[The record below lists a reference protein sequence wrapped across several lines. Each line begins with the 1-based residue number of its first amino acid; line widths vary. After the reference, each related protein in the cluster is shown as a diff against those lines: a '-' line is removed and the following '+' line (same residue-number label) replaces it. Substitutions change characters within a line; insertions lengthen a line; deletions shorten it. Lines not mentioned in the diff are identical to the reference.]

1 MLQPSSHSPALPRL
15 LNKDAARISPSLQSL
30 HRHPAFTSI
39 NAARLLEQQ
48 MYFWGADVLFPSEN
62 LLASWGCRK
71 FHQPTRPHAVHCYQL
86 SSPLY
91 SLILH
96 SSGALFHHALH
107 PSLAIAYLRPHHRL
121 FSSPSLNPG
130 ILPASHKPPPPP
142 LRSLRP
148 SEIPP
153 TLVALLQLVQDYESW
168 AAPRLPHDHRHAL
181 YREFRKV
188 PHAVRW
194 LPPDQSST
202 WLLAF
207 LQHHSTN
214 SRFPPASIS
223 VT

>member
-1 MLQPSSHSPALPRL
+1 MHGPSFPSIALPHL
-15 LNKDAARISPSLQSL
+15 LNKDSARISPTLQPL

-39 NAARLLEQQ
+39 NAAKLLEQQ

-86 SSPLY
+86 SSPQY

-96 SSGALFHHALH
+96 SSGALFHHALD

-121 FSSPSLNPG
+121 FSSPSLDPA

-148 SEIPP
+148 SEVPP

-168 AAPRLPHDHRHAL
+168 AAPRLPHDHRHGL

-194 LPPDQSST
+194 LPPDQSSA

-207 LQHHSTN
+207 LQHHHPS
-214 SRFPPASIS
+214 SRFPPASLS
-223 VT
+223 VI